1 MAHRIVSG
9 VILMA
14 SIAAWCP
21 VASAS
26 VGRTAEGIWYSVGG
40 IGEDESDQFAAD
52 SEHHALS
59 VRFAARGSGAYLPDV
74 ALRIVDDQQRTVFA
88 GRLDGPWLLMDLPAG
103 RYELVGTYEG
113 EVSRLDVVVPAHGRR
128 SAVMYFPVEGL
139 ARPFRGDA
147 Q

>member
-1 MAHRIVSG
+1 MSHRTVIRLIVAG
-9 VILMA
+9 CIAVWCDVAGA
-14 SIAAWCP
+14 SI
-21 VASAS
+21 
-26 VGRTAEGIWYSVGG
+26 GQTTGGIWYAVGG

-74 ALRIVDDQQRTVFA
+74 ALRIVDDQQRTVFV
-88 GRLDGPWLLMDLPAG
+88 GRLDGPWLLIDLPAG

-113 EVSRLDVVVPAHGRR
+113 EVSRLDVVVPVHGHR

-139 ARPFRGDA
+139 ARPFRGDPP
-147 Q
+147 